1 VRNIIGSPQYACL
14 FDTQLAEDSQA
25 RGKWH
30 TRDGGM
36 YYAVGIGGSIM
47 GHGADVA
54 LIDDPF
60 ENMEAGQSELQRK
73 RVWDWYTGTLYNRL
87 QPNGA
92 IVIINHSQPDSGP
105 PALPICAKDTVRHP
119 GELIIERHTGSLS
132 RIVPTDLAQQKP
144 CFFLPPAPRNRS
156 RISGWRD
163 IHANLNI

>member
-25 RGKWH
+25 GGKWH

-47 GHGADVA
+47 GHGGDVA

-60 ENMEAGQSELQRK
+60 ENYGSRTIRTATQAGLGLVYRH
-73 RVWDWYTGTLYNRL
+73 TL
-87 QPNGA
+87 QPAAAKRRHRHHQSQSARFGA
-92 IVIINHSQPDSGP
+92 ASPTY
-105 PALPICAKDTVRHP
+105 LC
-119 GELIIERHTGSLS
+119 ER
-132 RIVPTDLAQQKP
+132 LAQQKP

-163 IHANLNI
+163 IHANLNIWF